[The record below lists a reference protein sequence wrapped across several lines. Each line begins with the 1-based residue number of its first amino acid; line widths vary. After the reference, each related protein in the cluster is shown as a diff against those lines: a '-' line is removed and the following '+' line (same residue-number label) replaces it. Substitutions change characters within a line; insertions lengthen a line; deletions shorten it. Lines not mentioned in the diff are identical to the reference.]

1 MKLPA
6 SPSLNSN
13 ASSYLCSPSTDASG
27 LPAPI
32 SADAGE
38 TSPEFASFDEL
49 VSDLSPQETGVK
61 SVPENVLSNS
71 RIPLNASL
79 KALPSLRSLAEL
91 KNVPVQVEDVVV
103 AEEGTETS
111 KEESDVQPDLGPSRS
126 SRRLPPSSLRR
137 RTAAE
142 EIVTSPLVTHA
153 MAPLQWMAPAA
164 PLGLPEDMT
173 ANVDAPTEQVSV
185 ESEALEFEPTEFG
198 NVKANAEKSFVPAQS
213 PLSGETPG
221 NYLPSSARPR
231 FERIWG
237 IETTPTA
244 LATPMPGA
252 AVEKTD
258 VTSATPTPT
267 VSTAMLTT
275 APKSAAAMNPAIS
288 PANTSATPPLAST
301 EMTSASTLPALP
313 ALPPSETSAVEPKPR
328 NDASVESELSS
339 SLTDALVAADSTPG
353 GVGIADRRTS
363 FAGPARTAAKF
374 APVAQSLREPEISPL
389 EISSLK
395 SLNSVEQ
402 QVNESIKVVGTGIA
416 KRSFEMPASSPHT
429 LSAPAAPFTA
439 PLMVL
444 STDSGVA
451 EAVQTLTADVPV
463 ENINTAGQAVE
474 AALTA
479 ADKFAAGKSSVD
491 LRFSVGGE
499 DLVVRVELRANEVHA
514 TFRTESAD
522 LRAALS
528 NEWQAVNATTQVSH
542 DRPFRLATP
551 VFESSVSAD
560 AGASSGQ
567 GGAQQQQPRQAET
580 PAGTFAGHAF
590 ASARAVS
597 ERSPERTPDKT
608 AGAAVIKRSATGQA
622 TRLSARA

>member
-1 MKLPA
+1 
-6 SPSLNSN
+6 
-13 ASSYLCSPSTDASG
+13 
-27 LPAPI
+27 
-32 SADAGE
+32 
-38 TSPEFASFDEL
+38 
-49 VSDLSPQETGVK
+49 
-61 SVPENVLSNS
+61 
-71 RIPLNASL
+71 
-79 KALPSLRSLAEL
+79 
-91 KNVPVQVEDVVV
+91 
-103 AEEGTETS
+103 
-111 KEESDVQPDLGPSRS
+111 
-126 SRRLPPSSLRR
+126 
-137 RTAAE
+137 
-142 EIVTSPLVTHA
+142 
-153 MAPLQWMAPAA
+153 
-164 PLGLPEDMT
+164 
-173 ANVDAPTEQVSV
+173 
-185 ESEALEFEPTEFG
+185 
-198 NVKANAEKSFVPAQS
+198 
-213 PLSGETPG
+213 
-221 NYLPSSARPR
+221 
-231 FERIWG
+231 
-237 IETTPTA
+237 
-244 LATPMPGA
+244 
-252 AVEKTD
+252 
-258 VTSATPTPT
+258 
-267 VSTAMLTT
+267 
-275 APKSAAAMNPAIS
+275 
-288 PANTSATPPLAST
+288 
-301 EMTSASTLPALP
+301 
-313 ALPPSETSAVEPKPR
+313 
-328 NDASVESELSS
+328 
-339 SLTDALVAADSTPG
+339 
-353 GVGIADRRTS
+353 
-363 FAGPARTAAKF
+363 
-374 APVAQSLREPEISPL
+374 
-389 EISSLK
+389 
-395 SLNSVEQ
+395 
-402 QVNESIKVVGTGIA
+402 
-416 KRSFEMPASSPHT
+416 MPATSPHT